1 MNRSLQK
8 TPNIP
13 NISAS
18 TQTHAT
24 GILQLCTVTMT
35 GKENLTSV
43 TTGAPPSRHKFPS
56 NKAASAQVTH
66 NFSMQLAEGQTFP
79 NVSKRLLPLK
89 AFSQLYHST
98 IVFF

>member
-1 MNRSLQK
+1 
-8 TPNIP
+8 
-13 NISAS
+13 
-18 TQTHAT
+18 
-24 GILQLCTVTMT
+24 MT

-79 NVSKRLLPLK
+79 NVRDYFTLK
-89 AFSQLYHST
+89 HSVNST
-98 IVFF
+98 ILP

>member
-1 MNRSLQK
+1 
-8 TPNIP
+8 
-13 NISAS
+13 
-18 TQTHAT
+18 
-24 GILQLCTVTMT
+24 MT

-79 NVSKRLLPLK
+79 NVSKRLLHLK

-98 IVFF
+98 VVFSKEGYILNIKVNRTKHQNPKATG